1 MFCQKCGKQ
10 NDDSAQFCASCGN
23 SFSQT
28 KPPVVVSQKVPNYL
42 VHAIIATIF
51 CFLPTGITAIVY
63 STKVNSL
70 LATGDIEGAKSASK
84 TAKLFVNISVV
95 LGILAAIFYVLVFS
109 GGGYNSGC

>member
-1 MFCQKCGKQ
+1 MTLH
-10 NDDSAQFCASCGN
+10 NSARLVGILLAKRNLQ
-23 SFSQT
+23 FSQP
-28 KPPVVVSQKVPNYL
+28 KGSQLSCSCYY
-42 VHAIIATIF
+42 
-51 CFLPTGITAIVY
+51 CDYFLFLAYRNCAIVY

-109 GGGYNSGC
+109 GGGYSSGC